1 MKKKRKPS
9 KNQPAAHPQTQ
20 PSNIPSKGL
29 GQLLKEAIIKGA
41 MSSLMQ
47 EVVKMMKEWW
57 LQS

>member
-9 KNQPAAHPQTQ
+9 KRRTAAHPQPQ

-47 EVVKMMKEWW
+47 EGVKIMKEWW